1 MKNEDYIGRCFE
13 RKLRNEYTE
22 EKYCFK
28 ILREEEK
35 YFVVV
40 SYGLYLGFST
50 MEINSRM
57 EKDFLK
63 NKNFREI
70 SRSEF
75 DTIVYLCR
83 DPYTTVWDENNCP
96 TYLPIKRVKKEND
109 FIKRLENIEEMT
121 KELMCLV
128 SKHDDIL
135 INKRE

>member
-57 EKDFLK
+57 EKDF
-63 NKNFREI
+63 F
-70 SRSEF
+70 
-75 DTIVYLCR
+75 
-83 DPYTTVWDENNCP
+83 NCQ
-96 TYLPIKRVKKEND
+96 
-109 FIKRLENIEEMT
+109 F
-121 KELMCLV
+121 
-128 SKHDDIL
+128 
-135 INKRE
+135 